1 MIKRFLSYV
10 EIKTKIASLL
20 PFLLGLVYVAYR
32 SGSVRWLLTGLF
44 FVSMTLFDMTTTALN
59 NYIDTRASGTELPF
73 RRRTAL
79 AVLLILL
86 ALAVLS
92 GLLLALLTS
101 PVVLVSGAACFLVG
115 ILYTFGPAPISRMPL
130 GELFSGFFM
139 GFFIP
144 FLVVTINS
152 PQLAPVRLS
161 LQGPLLSLEIHL
173 PELLRLALLTVPPVT
188 GIANIML
195 ANNICDV
202 DHDVAIDRFTLPYY
216 LGTRRSL
223 LLFILLYLLAG
234 AAVIATA
241 LLDILP
247 VYTLLTL
254 AVALP
259 LQKNIRRFY
268 ARQSKPDTFPLS
280 VINLILIVLP
290 PIVITAAVIVLSWI

>member
-1 MIKRFLSYV
+1 MLIQRFFSFV

-20 PFLLGLVYVAYR
+20 PFLLGLVYVAYQ
-32 SGSVRWLLTGLF
+32 SGSVNWLLTGLF

-59 NYIDTRASGTELPF
+59 NYIDTKASGTDLPF
-73 RRRTAL
+73 RRKTAL
-79 AVLLILL
+79 TILL
-86 ALAVLS
+86 LLLVLAALS

-101 PVVLVSGAACFLVG
+101 PVVFLTGAACFFVG
-115 ILYTFGPAPISRMPL
+115 IVYTFGPAPISRMPL
-130 GELFSGFFM
+130 GEVFSGFFM

-152 PQLAPVRLS
+152 PALAPVRLAW
-161 LQGPLLSLEIHL
+161 QAPLLTFDIHL
-173 PELLRLALLTVPPVT
+173 AELMRLLLLTVPPMM

-216 LGTRRSL
+216 LGPRRSL
-223 LLFILLYLLAG
+223 FLFAALY
-234 AAVIATA
+234 AVSFIALIATA

-254 AVALP
+254 AALLP
-259 LQKNIRRFY
+259 LQKNIRLFFV
-268 ARQSKPDTFPLS
+268 RQVKSETFPLS
-280 VINLILIVLP
+280 VANFILIVLP
-290 PIVITAAVIVLSWI
+290 PIVITAIVMALRR